1 MQSEYFAGSMPLA
14 DKASCSI
21 HREVH
26 QASSMTQNM
35 SSTSMEHSAPG
46 HEQLVLNRGRIG
58 YYRVEYGN
66 AGYAW
71 MRRQFHSQSAQL
83 PGIDLPFRRGRLRQ
97 SGRAATIE
105 VLDLLQSVSAETDVS
120 VWDIATSFLL
130 DLESLLW
137 EQADEEQQTLRDLAA
152 SIIGETYREVGV
164 VTRVNET
171 A

>member
-1 MQSEYFAGSMPLA
+1 MNSSFSTGGELGTTEWSMAMRDMRGCGVNSTRNQLSCQVSIFRSDVDAFA
-14 DKASCSI
+14 
-21 HREVH
+21 R
-26 QASSMTQNM
+26 
-35 SSTSMEHSAPG
+35 
-46 HEQLVLNRGRIG
+46 
-58 YYRVEYGN
+58 
-66 AGYAW
+66 
-71 MRRQFHSQSAQL
+71 
-83 PGIDLPFRRGRLRQ
+83 